1 MNNRRPRWWVWAVG
15 VVLAVMVVVV
25 VLLVVA
31 VVTLGVP
38 TGLLG
43 DVGSVP

>member
-1 MNNRRPRWWVWAVG
+1 MSRPPRWWAW
-15 VVLAVMVVVV
+15 VMVAVVAAMV
-25 VLLVVA
+25 MVAVLLVVA
-31 VVTLGVP
+31 VVSLGVP